1 MIDAAPM
8 RLTNHL
14 VIFVKTPRLGR
25 VKTRLAAGIGAVAA
39 WTFYRRVLFDQVKRL
54 AGEKRWRCWLAVT
67 PDSDV
72 ATTPWPGAATRLA
85 QGKGDLGRR
94 MARIMRALPPGPAII
109 VGTDVPDIT
118 PGHVAQAFHLLGR
131 HDAVFGPA
139 ADGGYWLVGLKRRP
153 RLPDIFTGV
162 RWSTEFT
169 LSDSLAKLRYGH
181 SVALLETLEDI
192 DDSLSLEH
200 WRRNG
205 TARF

>member
-1 MIDAAPM
+1 MG
-8 RLTNHL
+8 LTNHL

-39 WTFYRRVLFDQVKRL
+39 WVFYRRVLLDQVKRL
-54 AGEKRWRCWLAVT
+54 AGDRRWRCWLAVT
-67 PDSDV
+67 PDGDV
-72 ATTPWPGAATRLA
+72 DAALWPRTPPRLP
-85 QGKGDLGRR
+85 QGTGDLGRR
-94 MARIMRALPPGPAII
+94 MARIMRALPPGPVVI
-109 VGTDVPDIT
+109 VGTDIPDIT
-118 PGHVAQAFHLLGR
+118 PGHVARAFRLLGR
-131 HDAVFGPA
+131 HDAIFGPA

-153 RLPDIFTGV
+153 RLPDIFAGV

-169 LSDSLAKLRYGH
+169 LSDSLAKLRRSH

-200 WRRNG
+200 WRRKG